1 MKAVDKSHEEL
12 LAEIGRAHYLDGKS
26 KVEIANTHGISRFHV
41 ARLLDEARSS
51 GIVRIEIASP
61 RPDGPLDTTLIREVF
76 GVNKVI
82 VTAGSFDTERE
93 RELLAEAAAAE
104 LSARTQ
110 AGATV
115 GIAWSRTLAAT
126 ARRVTQLPKCNIVQL
141 AGALPA
147 ANDGHSFEILHR
159 LGVLSGGETWPL
171 FAPLV
176 VDDAATAASLRKQPE
191 IATALAKADTL
202 DLAIVAIGA
211 WSPGLSTVWDRVSNA
226 DRHEAAAAGAVT
238 ECSGRLINA
247 SGHPVKTAMDQRIMA
262 VTIEQLQATREV
274 ITVANGPERAD
285 AVAAACRAGIVSTLI
300 ADEALVA
307 ALSALAGD
315 ADTTKGAG

>member
-1 MKAVDKSHEEL
+1 MADQSHEEL

-26 KVEIANTHGISRFHV
+26 KVEIANTYGISRFHV

-51 GIVRIEIASP
+51 GVVRIEIVSP
-61 RPDGPLDTTLIREVF
+61 QAAAPVDTALIREVL

-82 VTAGSFDTERE
+82 ITGSSSDAERE
-93 RELLAEAAAAE
+93 REILAEAAAVE
-104 LSARTQ
+104 LSARAR
-110 AGATV
+110 AGSTV
-115 GIAWSRTLAAT
+115 GIAWSRTLATT
-126 ARRVTQLPKCNIVQL
+126 AKRVTKLPKCNIVQL

-159 LGVLSGGETWPL
+159 LGALSGGETWPL

-191 IATALAKADTL
+191 IATALAKADSL
-202 DLAIVAIGA
+202 DLAVVAIGA
-211 WSPGLSTVWDRVSNA
+211 WSPGLSTVWERVSNT
-226 DRHEAAAAGAVT
+226 DRREATAAGAVT

-247 SGHPVKTAMDQRIMA
+247 AGHPVKTAMDERIMA

-274 ITVANGPERAD
+274 IAVATGPERAD
-285 AVAAACRAGIVSTLI
+285 AVNAACRAGIVSTLI
-300 ADEALVA
+300 ADESLIA
-307 ALSALAGD
+307 ALTARAME

>member
-1 MKAVDKSHEEL
+1 MADQSHEEL

-26 KVEIANTHGISRFHV
+26 KVEIANAHGISRFHV

-51 GIVRIEIASP
+51 GIVHIEIASP
-61 RPDGPLDTTLIREVF
+61 RPAVPADTDLVKDAF
-76 GVNKVI
+76 GLTKLI
-82 VTAGSFDTERE
+82 VTDSSTDSERG
-93 RELLAEAAAAE
+93 REILAEAAAVE
-104 LSARTQ
+104 LSARAR
-110 AGATV
+110 AGATI
-115 GIAWSRTLAAT
+115 GIAWSRTLAT
-126 ARRVTQLPKCNIVQL
+126 AAKRVSRLPKCNFVQL

-159 LGVLSGGETWPL
+159 LGVLSGGNTWPL

-191 IATALAKADTL
+191 IATALAKADSL
-202 DLAIVAIGA
+202 DLAVVAIGA

-226 DRHEAAAAGAVT
+226 DRREAADAGAVT
-238 ECSGRLINA
+238 ECSGRLLNA
-247 SGHPVKTAMDQRIMA
+247 GGQPVKTAMDERIMA

-274 ITVANGPERAD
+274 IAVATGPERAD

-307 ALSALAGD
+307 ALSALAAE

>member
-1 MKAVDKSHEEL
+1 MADQSHEEL

-26 KVEIANTHGISRFHV
+26 KVEIANAHGMSRFHV

-51 GIVRIEIASP
+51 GIVHIEVASP
-61 RPDGPLDTTLIREVF
+61 RPAAPADTALIEEVF
-76 GVNKVI
+76 GLTKVI
-82 VTAGSFDTERE
+82 VTDNSTDGGRGRE
-93 RELLAEAAAAE
+93 ILAEAAAAE
-104 LSARTQ
+104 LSAR
-110 AGATV
+110 ARPGATV
-115 GIAWSRTLAAT
+115 GIAWSRTLATVAK
-126 ARRVTQLPKCNIVQL
+126 RVSRLPKCNFVQL

-159 LGVLSGGETWPL
+159 LGVLSGGQTWPL

-176 VDDAATAASLRKQPE
+176 VDDATTAASLRKQTE
-191 IATALAKADTL
+191 IATALTKADTL
-202 DLAIVAIGA
+202 DLAVVAIGA
-211 WSPGLSTVWDRVSNA
+211 WSPGLSTVWERVSNA
-226 DRHEAAAAGAVT
+226 DRREATKAGAVT

-247 SGHPVKTAMDQRIMA
+247 EGMPVKTAMDERIMA

-274 ITVANGPERAD
+274 IGVASGPERAE

-307 ALSALAGD
+307 ALSALA
-315 ADTTKGAG
+315 AESDTTKGAG

>member
-1 MKAVDKSHEEL
+1 MAKQSHEEL

-26 KVEIANTHGISRFHV
+26 KVEIANAHGISRFHV

-61 RPDGPLDTTLIREVF
+61 RPQAPADTALVKEVF
-76 GVNKVI
+76 GLGKVI
-82 VTAGSFDTERE
+82 VTDSSTDSERA
-93 RELLAEAAAAE
+93 REALADAAAVE
-104 LSARTQ
+104 LSARAR

-115 GIAWSRTLAAT
+115 GIAWSRTLATVAK
-126 ARRVTQLPKCNIVQL
+126 RVSRLPKCNIVQL

-147 ANDGHSFEILHR
+147 ADDGHSFEILHR
-159 LGVLSGGETWPL
+159 LGMLSGGQTWPL

-176 VDDAATAASLRKQPE
+176 VDDGATAASLRKQPE
-191 IATALAKADTL
+191 IATALAKADSL
-202 DLAIVAIGA
+202 DLAVVAIGA
-211 WSPGLSTVWDRVSNA
+211 WAPGLSTVWDRVSNT
-226 DRHEAAAAGAVT
+226 DRREAAEAGAVT

-247 SGHPVKTAMDQRIMA
+247 EGQPVKTAVDERIMA

-274 ITVANGPERAD
+274 IAVALGRERAE
-285 AVAAACRAGIVSTLI
+285 AVAAACRAGIISTLV
-300 ADEALVA
+300 ADESLVA
-307 ALSALAGD
+307 ALSALAGQ